1 MINMDRDKII
11 EKLVQHD
18 LDEMDMEHIM
28 LLVED
33 HLYAQYNDLTNEQL
47 RDTLQSYE
55 DIDILIGKSTKDLE
69 DE

>member
-1 MINMDRDKII
+1 MINMSRDKII

-33 HLYAQYNDLTNEQL
+33 HLYAQYNDLTDEQL

-55 DIDILIGKSTKDLE
+55 DIDMLIGKSTKGL
-69 DE
+69 

>member
-1 MINMDRDKII
+1 MINMSRDKII

-33 HLYAQYNDLTNEQL
+33 HLYAQYNDLTDEQL

-55 DIDILIGKSTKDLE
+55 DIDMLIGKSTKDL
-69 DE
+69 

>member
-1 MINMDRDKII
+1 MDRNKII
-11 EKLVQHD
+11 EKLVQND
-18 LDEMDMEHIM
+18 LDRMDMEHIM
-28 LLVED
+28 LLAED
-33 HLYAQYNDLTNEQL
+33 HLYAEYNDLTDEQL

>member
-1 MINMDRDKII
+1 MISMDRVKII

-33 HLYAQYNDLTNEQL
+33 HLYAQYNDLTDEQL

-55 DIDILIGKSTKDLE
+55 DIDMLIGKSTKDL
-69 DE
+69 